1 MNYEFEDY
9 RKPKKEPELGPWS
22 SYSVPKK
29 FSVDYLIKMFLYL
42 FKNLHKHDT
51 LIPWLFGFQLTALGL
66 LFNTV
71 IFDYIY
77 YRYIKYVTSSGV

>member
-9 RKPKKEPELGPWS
+9 RKQKKEPELGPWS

-29 FSVDYLIKMFLYL
+29 FSVDYIIKMFLYL
-42 FKNLHKHDT
+42 W
-51 LIPWLFGFQLTALGL
+51 IVPWLFGFQLTALGL

-71 IFDYIY
+71 IYDYIY

>member
-29 FSVDYLIKMFLYL
+29 FSVDY
-42 FKNLHKHDT
+42 
-51 LIPWLFGFQLTALGL
+51 
-66 LFNTV
+66 
-71 IFDYIY
+71 
-77 YRYIKYVTSSGV
+77 